1 MDLSARHKWPA
12 LSVAILTA
20 TGIAAGHELSFR
32 LSPPVYIC
40 FLSLLVMALPPL
52 LRARRRSADLA
63 ASLLATLIC
72 VFTGVML
79 VQQCAGAEDREI
91 HAAEGYT
98 VVVIGQVVQPPDPG
112 GGRIRLQVRS
122 RWLLRDSLT
131 IPFTATLLAAI
142 VPPKNSGPVP
152 AIDYGMTVA
161 LRGTLERPRDSRN
174 PGEFSPRQYYAANG
188 IEGLMTVRAP
198 DQILILQPRG
208 GWWFLR
214 EVVFPLRRSVLTGI
228 EGTVAGEEGE
238 LLKGLLIGERGGM
251 SALTRRAFMDAG
263 VAHIL
268 AVSGS
273 NVAVVAGALFVVLGF
288 CRFPRRFIALPVAV
302 GLLVYM
308 WITGSQPP
316 VVRATIMAMTV
327 LTGSMFRMR
336 SHPLNSCGIAALLM
350 FALEPRQLFDI
361 GFQLSFAA
369 VLSIIVLYPR
379 LNTAISRIGS
389 RMWYA
394 KAAVAVL
401 RLAAV
406 SVVATVGTL
415 PLTALS
421 FGRISLIGVAANL
434 IIVPVSGVCVVLGMV
449 TASAAPLSA
458 AVAAVY
464 GGVNE
469 MLLTA
474 TLRVAEWC
482 AAVPFATV
490 DTMRFRPVFILP
502 FYAFL
507 FVLCSAGRPR
517 QFRHALVVLL
527 LAMNGTVFA
536 PEGRAYQRERGI
548 LRVSVVDVG
557 QGDAILLECPAGE
570 TVLVDAGPG
579 ARERGLE
586 APLVPFLKRRGIER
600 IDLLVL
606 THAHDDHAGAL
617 SDVLASCEVRRIVWN
632 GSIPGA
638 PSYAPLRS
646 ALASIEDLTRVGAG
660 SVIRDIPLMR
670 IYILAPPPATA
681 GGSGSAADNPNCSSI
696 VMKVIFAGA
705 SLLLTGDAEGN
716 EENPLVESYADLLRA
731 DILKVGHHGGKA
743 GTSGSF
749 LDAVRPSWAVLSVGR
764 NNRFGHPSEAVLHRL
779 ALREIAV
786 ARTDRDGAVIFE
798 TDGNS
803 WSRVLWQ

>member
-1 MDLSARHKWPA
+1 MDLSSRHKWPA
-12 LSVAILTA
+12 LSVACLIA
-20 TGIAAGHELSFR
+20 TGIAAGQYLPFR
-32 LSPPVYIC
+32 FSPPACI
-40 FLSLLVMALPPL
+40 LLLALPVAIIPAL
-52 LRARRRSADLA
+52 LRMRRRSTDLA
-63 ASLLATLIC
+63 ASFVAMLIC
-72 VFTGVML
+72 ALLGVVL
-79 VQQCAGAEDREI
+79 VQQRAGGEDREI
-91 HAAEGYT
+91 FAAEGRT

-112 GGRIRLQVRS
+112 GGKIRLQIRS

-131 IPFTATLLAAI
+131 TPFSATLLVVI
-142 VPPKNSGPVP
+142 IPPKTSAPVS
-152 AIDYGMTVA
+152 AFTYGMTLA

-174 PGEFSPRQYYAANG
+174 PGEFSPRQYYTANG

-198 DQILILQPRG
+198 DQVLVLQSVG

-214 EVVFPLRRSVLTGI
+214 EVVFPLRRSILAGI
-228 EGTVAGEEGE
+228 DATVAGEEGE

-251 SALTRRAFMDAG
+251 SPLTRRAFMDSG

-273 NVAVVAGALFVVLGF
+273 NVAVVAGALVFVLGV
-288 CRFPRRFIALPVAV
+288 CRFPRRFVVLPVAL
-302 GLLVYM
+302 GLLLYM
-308 WITGSQPP
+308 WLTGSQPP

-327 LTGSMFRMR
+327 LAGRMFRMR
-336 SHPLNSCGIAALLM
+336 AHPLNSSGIAALVM

-361 GFQLSFAA
+361 GFQLSFGA

-379 LNTAISRIGS
+379 LNAPISRLS
-389 RMWYA
+389 HRLWYGRV
-394 KAAVAVL
+394 AVAML
-401 RLAAV
+401 RLAAI
-406 SVVATVGTL
+406 SVAATVGTL

-421 FGRISLIGVAANL
+421 FGRVSLIGIAANM

-449 TASAAPLSA
+449 TASAAPLCT
-458 AVAAVY
+458 AVAAAY
-464 GGVNE
+464 GTMNE
-469 MLLTA
+469 ILLTA

-490 DTMRFRPVFILP
+490 DAMRFRPVYILP

-507 FVLCSAGRPR
+507 FVLCSAGRPG
-517 QFRHALVVLL
+517 QFRHALVAFF
-527 LAMNGTVFA
+527 LALNATVFA

-557 QGDAILLECPAGE
+557 QGDAVLLECPAGE
-570 TVLVDAGPG
+570 TILVDAGPG
-579 ARERGLE
+579 PREQGRE
-586 APLVPFLKRRGIER
+586 TPLVPFLKRRGVER

-617 SDVLASCEVRRIVWN
+617 PDVFSSFDVRRIIWN
-632 GSIPGA
+632 GSIPGT

-646 ALASIEDLTRVGAG
+646 MLLSHRNQVHVRAG
-660 SVIRDIPLMR
+660 SLIRDISLMR
-670 IYILAPPPATA
+670 LYILAPPAVAA
-681 GGSGSAADNPNCSSI
+681 GGSGSPADNLNRSSV
-696 VMKVIFAGA
+696 VMKVVFADA
-705 SLLLTGDAEGN
+705 SLLLTGDAEEN
-716 EENPLVESYADLLRA
+716 EEIPLVDSYADLLRA

-743 GTSGSF
+743 GTSDSF
-749 LDAVRPSWAVLSVGR
+749 LNAVQPSWAVLSVGR
-764 NNRFGHPSEAVLHRL
+764 HNTFGHPSDAVLHRL
-779 ALREIAV
+779 ALHDIAV

>member
-1 MDLSARHKWPA
+1 MDLSARRKWPA
-12 LSVAILTA
+12 LYVACLVAI
-20 TGIAAGHELSFR
+20 GIAAGHHLPFR
-32 LSPPVYIC
+32 FSPPAYVC
-40 FLSLLVMALPPL
+40 FLSLLVAAIPPL

-63 ASLLATLIC
+63 ASLLAMLIC
-72 VFTGVML
+72 AFVGFVL
-79 VQQCAGAEDREI
+79 VQQRTGGEDREI
-91 HAAEGYT
+91 SVTEGRT

-112 GGRIRLQVRS
+112 GGRIRLHIRS
-122 RWLLRDSLT
+122 RWLLCDSLT
-131 IPFTATLLAAI
+131 MPFSATLLAAI
-142 VPPKNSGPVP
+142 IPSKKDGSVP

-161 LRGTLERPRDSRN
+161 LRGKLERPRESRN
-174 PGEFSPRQYYAANG
+174 PGEFSPRDYYTANG
-188 IEGLMTVRAP
+188 IEGLMTVRTP
-198 DQILILQPRG
+198 SQVLILQPRG

-214 EVVFPLRRSVLTGI
+214 EIVFPLRRSILASI
-228 EGTVAGEEGE
+228 EATVAGEEGE

-251 SALTRRAFMDAG
+251 SALTRRAFMDSG

-273 NVAVVAGALFVVLGF
+273 NVAVVAGALVFVLGF
-288 CRFPRRFIALPVAV
+288 CRFPPRFVVLPVAF

-316 VVRATIMAMTV
+316 VVRATIMALTV
-327 LTGSMFRMR
+327 LTGSMFRLR
-336 SHPLNSCGIAALLM
+336 SHPLNSCGIAALVM

-379 LNTAISRIGS
+379 LNAPISRIS
-389 RMWYA
+389 PRMWYG
-394 KAAVAVL
+394 KAAAAML

-415 PLTALS
+415 PFTALA

-449 TASAAPLSA
+449 TAAAAPLSA

-464 GGVNE
+464 GAVNE
-469 MLLTA
+469 ILLTA

-517 QFRHALVVLL
+517 QFRHALMILL
-527 LAMNGTVFA
+527 LAVNCTVFA
-536 PEGRAYQRERGI
+536 PEGRAFQRERGI

-557 QGDAILLECPAGE
+557 QGEAILLECPAGE
-570 TVLVDAGPG
+570 TVLVDTGP
-579 ARERGLE
+579 APREPGLE
-586 APLVPFLKRRGIER
+586 SPLVAFLKRRGIDR

-617 SDVLASCEVRRIVWN
+617 PGVLASCIVRRIVWN
-632 GSIPGA
+632 GLIPGA
-638 PSYAPLRS
+638 PSYAPLQS
-646 ALASIEDLTRVGAG
+646 ALASIKDLMRVGAG
-660 SVIRDIPLMR
+660 SLIRDIPLMR
-670 IYILAPPPATA
+670 LYILAPPADTI
-681 GGSGSAADNPNCSSI
+681 GGSGSWEDNPNRCSL
-696 VMKVIFAGA
+696 VMKVVYAGA
-705 SLLLTGDAEGN
+705 SLLLTGDVEGN
-716 EENPLVESYADLLRA
+716 EERPLVESYADLLRA

-743 GTSGSF
+743 GTSGPF
-749 LDAVRPSWAVLSVGR
+749 LNAVRPSWAVISVGR
-764 NNRFGHPSEAVLHRL
+764 VNRFGHPSEAVLDRL
-779 ALREIAV
+779 ALHDIAV

-798 TDGNS
+798 TDGNN

>member
-12 LSVAILTA
+12 LYVAFLTA
-20 TGIAAGHELSFR
+20 IGIAAGHELPYR
-32 LSPPVYIC
+32 LSPPAYIC
-40 FLSLLVMALPPL
+40 FLSLLVMTLPPL
-52 LRARRRSADLA
+52 LRARRPSADLM
-63 ASLLATLIC
+63 ASLLAMLIC
-72 VFTGVML
+72 AFTGVIL
-79 VQQCAGAEDREI
+79 VQQRAGGGDREFL
-91 HAAEGYT
+91 AAEGRT

-112 GGRIRLQVRS
+112 GGRIRIHVRS

-131 IPFTATLLAAI
+131 MPFSATLLAAI
-142 VPPKNSGPVP
+142 IPPGESGSVPG
-152 AIDYGMTVA
+152 IDYGMTVA

-174 PGEFSPRQYYAANG
+174 PGEFNPRQYYAANG
-188 IEGLMTVRAP
+188 IEGLITVRAP
-198 DQILILQPRG
+198 DQVLILQSRG

-214 EVVFPLRRSVLTGI
+214 EVVFPLRRFILSGI
-228 EGTVAGEEGE
+228 EATVAGEEGE

-251 SALTRRAFMDAG
+251 SALTRRAFMDSG
-263 VAHIL
+263 VAHVL

-288 CRFPRRFIALPVAV
+288 CRFPRRFVALPVTF

-316 VVRATIMAMTV
+316 VVRATIMAVTV

-336 SHPLNSCGIAALLM
+336 SHPLNSCGIAALVM

-379 LNTAISRIGS
+379 LNATISRIS
-389 RMWYA
+389 HRMWYG
-394 KAAVAVL
+394 KAVVAAL

-434 IIVPVSGVCVVLGMV
+434 IIVPVSGICVVLGMV
-449 TASAAPLSA
+449 SASFAPLSA
-458 AVAAVY
+458 EVAAVY
-464 GGVNE
+464 GAVNE

-490 DTMRFRPVFILP
+490 DTMRFRPVFFLP

-507 FVLCSAGRPR
+507 FLLCSAGRPR

-579 ARERGLE
+579 PRERGLE

-617 SDVLASCEVRRIVWN
+617 PDVLALCDVRRIVWN

-646 ALASIEDLTRVGAG
+646 ALASVKDLTRVGAG
-660 SVIRDIPLMR
+660 TLIRDIPMMR
-670 IYILAPPPATA
+670 LYILAPPAVTI
-681 GGSGSAADNPNCSSI
+681 GGSGSSADTPNRLSL
-696 VMKVIFAGA
+696 VMKVVFAGA

-716 EENPLVESYADLLRA
+716 EEIPLAESYADLLRS

-743 GTSGSF
+743 GTSDAF
-749 LDAVRPSWAVLSVGR
+749 LNTVRPSWAVVSVGR
-764 NNRFGHPSEAVLHRL
+764 HNRFGHPSDAVLDRL
-779 ALREIAV
+779 ALHEIAV

-798 TDGNS
+798 TDGNI